1 MMLLIQIWQQRRVSK
16 LVLIQKGVL
25 MKLAMIKE
33 EQSSMVYEDSVYL
46 QTQGAQLVE
55 AKGRVTRKRMQAIY
69 IWKEI
74 TLKKIF
80 IKI

>member
-55 AKGRVTRKRMQAIY
+55 AKGRVT
-69 IWKEI
+69 
-74 TLKKIF
+74 
-80 IKI
+80 

>member
-1 MMLLIQIWQQRRVSK
+1 
-16 LVLIQKGVL
+16 

-55 AKGRVTRKRMQAIY
+55 AKGRVT
-69 IWKEI
+69 
-74 TLKKIF
+74 
-80 IKI
+80 

>member
-55 AKGRVTRKRMQAIY
+55 VKGRVT
-69 IWKEI
+69 
-74 TLKKIF
+74 
-80 IKI
+80 

>member
-33 EQSSMVYEDSVYL
+33 EQSSMVYKNSVYL

-55 AKGRVTRKRMQAIY
+55 AKGRVT
-69 IWKEI
+69 
-74 TLKKIF
+74 
-80 IKI
+80 

>member
-1 MMLLIQIWQQRRVSK
+1 MLLIQIWQQRRVSK

-55 AKGRVTRKRMQAIY
+55 AKGRVT
-69 IWKEI
+69 
-74 TLKKIF
+74 
-80 IKI
+80 

>member
-25 MKLAMIKE
+25 IKLAMIKE

-55 AKGRVTRKRMQAIY
+55 AKGRVT
-69 IWKEI
+69 
-74 TLKKIF
+74 
-80 IKI
+80 

>member
-33 EQSSMVYEDSVYL
+33 EQSSVVYEDSVYL

-55 AKGRVTRKRMQAIY
+55 AKGRVT
-69 IWKEI
+69 
-74 TLKKIF
+74 
-80 IKI
+80 

>member
-55 AKGRVTRKRMQAIY
+55 AKGSVT
-69 IWKEI
+69 
-74 TLKKIF
+74 
-80 IKI
+80 